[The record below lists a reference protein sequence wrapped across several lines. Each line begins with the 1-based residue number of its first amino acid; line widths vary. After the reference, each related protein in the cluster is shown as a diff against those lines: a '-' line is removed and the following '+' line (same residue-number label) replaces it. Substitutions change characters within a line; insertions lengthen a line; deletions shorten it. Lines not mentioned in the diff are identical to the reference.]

1 MEDIEKSRITKY
13 QENTEDNISNK
24 IMATLVANTIREIV
38 KEANRESIHREDIVS
53 LLKENEQYVLIYFK

>member
-1 MEDIEKSRITKY
+1 MEDIEKSRIPKY
-13 QENTEDNISNK
+13 QEDTEDNISNK
-24 IMATLVANTIREIV
+24 IMTTLVANTIREIV